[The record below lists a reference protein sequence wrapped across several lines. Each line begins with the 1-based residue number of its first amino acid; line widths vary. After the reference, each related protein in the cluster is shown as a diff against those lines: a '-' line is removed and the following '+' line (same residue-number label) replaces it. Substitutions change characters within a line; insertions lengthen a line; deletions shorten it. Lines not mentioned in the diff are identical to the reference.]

1 MGSRGC
7 PRRSM
12 KTSTEISELQACECG
27 SLFRTK
33 YLGAKKCSMC
43 RTRERM
49 IRATTSYQCLH
60 DPSGYG
66 MFKHGYISM
75 LQMREMLKFAYLQ
88 TGSVW
93 KKNRVVYIVRGE
105 QNASDGKPSVP
116 QWLDTEDAELYL
128 SAVAQNGQKSKGN
141 RAASA

>member
-1 MGSRGC
+1 MSL
-7 PRRSM
+7 
-12 KTSTEISELQACECG
+12 STETSELQACECG

-33 YLGAKKCSMC
+33 YHRTKKCSMC

-60 DPSGYG
+60 DPSGHG

-93 KKNRVVYIVRGE
+93 RKNGAAYIVRGE

-128 SAVAQNGQKSKGN
+128 DAVAQNGQKPEGN

>member
-1 MGSRGC
+1 
-7 PRRSM
+7 
-12 KTSTEISELQACECG
+12 
-27 SLFRTK
+27 
-33 YLGAKKCSMC
+33 
-43 RTRERM
+43 
-49 IRATTSYQCLH
+49 
-60 DPSGYG
+60 

-93 KKNRVVYIVRGE
+93 KKNGVIYIVRGE
-105 QNASDGKPSVP
+105 QNSSDGKPPVP

-128 SAVAQNGQKSKGN
+128 NAVAQNGQKPERN